1 MRNIFCFLI
10 ILSLF
15 VIPTSG
21 TSSNITNVE
30 YNPKNIEQGSN
41 VTIKISFENI
51 SEIKNVRSFYC
62 RIQPDYLCH
71 FPILQLEPL
80 ENQYI
85 TTFQIKENSSQIAG
99 FNFEIIFNNNT
110 SLKYPSENSNN
121 FGLSIAEPA
130 EGIYYYIL
138 SNENIS
144 SQNTT
149 SPTSSL
155 DSTSTNINELS
166 QSELYFISI
175 PLLIIITI
183 KNKEYR

>member
-1 MRNIFCFLI
+1 MRNILCFLI
-10 ILSLF
+10 IISLF
-15 VIPTSG
+15 VNPTSG
-21 TSSNITNVE
+21 VSSNITNVE
-30 YNPKNIEQGSN
+30 YNPKNIEQGNN
-41 VTIKISFENI
+41 VTIIISFENI

-80 ENQYI
+80 QNQYI

-99 FNFEIIFNNNT
+99 FNFEIMFNNNT
-110 SLKYPSENSNN
+110 SIKYPSEYSDN

-138 SNENIS
+138 TNENIS
-144 SQNTT
+144 SQNM
-149 SPTSSL
+149 TSSL
-155 DSTSTNINELS
+155 YSKSTNTNELS

>member
-1 MRNIFCFLI
+1 M
-10 ILSLF
+10 
-15 VIPTSG
+15 
-21 TSSNITNVE
+21 
-30 YNPKNIEQGSN
+30 
-41 VTIKISFENI
+41 
-51 SEIKNVRSFYC
+51 
-62 RIQPDYLCH
+62 
-71 FPILQLEPL
+71 EPL

-110 SLKYPSENSNN
+110 SLKYPSESSNN

-144 SQNTT
+144 SKNTT

-155 DSTSTNINELS
+155 HSTSTNTNELS